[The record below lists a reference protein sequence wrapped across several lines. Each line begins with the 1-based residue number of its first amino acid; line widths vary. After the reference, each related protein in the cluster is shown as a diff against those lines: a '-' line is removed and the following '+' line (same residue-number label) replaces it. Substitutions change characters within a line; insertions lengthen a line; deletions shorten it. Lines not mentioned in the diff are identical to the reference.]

1 MHARV
6 PDYLPTS
13 PLQTVSEGSFSETHC
28 SKPPHQH
35 TVYSRQSTVT
45 PYFCFLLA
53 GHRHICCKDL
63 LRGATDCCSRVAGEL
78 VLCRPLHYTVQSAQD
93 WETGLLFSKL
103 LLDDLAAALF
113 AKRLRT
119 VPSLLFEPP
128 NPTLDAHPAPP

>member
-13 PLQTVSEGSFSETHC
+13 PFQTVSEGSFSETHG

-53 GHRHICCKDL
+53 GHSHICCEDL
-63 LRGATDCCSRVAGEL
+63 LRGATGCYSPVAGEL
-78 VLCRPLHYTVQSAQD
+78 VLCSAARTTRSTSYTGQKRPLRFQQWSFSETRFQAYPVLAQYSKTD
-93 WETGLLFSKL
+93 QQKKARPHGFS
-103 LLDDLAAALF
+103 
-113 AKRLRT
+113 
-119 VPSLLFEPP
+119 
-128 NPTLDAHPAPP
+128 